1 MDFIQHTNN
10 WIKGEIFEATIF
22 GSFGLLTI
30 FFSLLFWKFGGTP
43 NSKTVIIP
51 LAIVGF
57 FFLVTAFSGIASNNK
72 RLIQYSDAFQK
83 NKPEFVKSEK
93 MRVENFQNMY
103 RATFIIASVCF
114 FVASCFFLFTNNQ
127 TLRGIGIALV
137 FFGLNG
143 LIIDYFSKERAD
155 IYYKAI
161 MTEIES
167 HYS

>member
-1 MDFIQHTNN
+1 MGFIQHTNN

-22 GSFGLLTI
+22 GSFGLLI
-30 FFSLLFWKFGGTP
+30 IIFSLLFWKFGGTA
-43 NSKTVIIP
+43 NSKAVIIP

-57 FFLVTAFSGIASNNK
+57 FFLVTAFSGIVSNNK
-72 RLIQYSDAFQK
+72 RLIQYSEAFQE

-93 MRVENFQNMY
+93 VRVENFQNMY
-103 RATFIIASVCF
+103 RTTFVIASVCF

-127 TLRGIGIALV
+127 TLQGIGIALV
-137 FFGLNG
+137 IFGLNG

-161 MTEIES
+161 TTEIES